1 MFSREAVMVLTW
13 GKKYFSMY
21 LGKFTFL
28 KYMKEPTEEV
38 ELRNI
43 AGEPLTQEDREN
55 LYTRFRKFGKALKD
69 NVKLEK
75 IGETRATV
83 SVGLD
88 RIETVLRMAAA
99 NFPRIKE
106 ELVTP
111 VTITDNLGRY
121 VIKRSSNRIEVT
133 LCQFLR
139 REDDPHFEMAAGS
152 MSIGKEG
159 VSGEVI
165 GNIYERKNSAG
176 QDMREE
182 HGLQFD
188 YKDEGQLKGIEKM
201 AINKRNCSEI
211 LQQISAVKKAIDSL
225 SKEIVI
231 SDICRYVTKNKMQE
245 VQQMVERA
253 INL

>member
-69 NVKLEK
+69 NVELEK

-188 YKDEGQLKGIEKM
+188 YKDEGQSMEATAFDKTVTVLSPTLLK
-201 AINKRNCSEI
+201 
-211 LQQISAVKKAIDSL
+211 
-225 SKEIVI
+225 
-231 SDICRYVTKNKMQE
+231 
-245 VQQMVERA
+245 VERRTVEQPFRA
-253 INL
+253 KLDQVGKATIIRGLLHESTDTQRYG